1 MKRDPGVNNFAPM
14 SEHAHEH
21 EHEHEKV
28 AEKVKQLALAGEE
41 YDARARAQDTRLTR
55 E

>member
-21 EHEHEKV
+21 EKV
-28 AEKVKQLALAGEE
+28 AEKVEQLALAGEE
-41 YDARARAQDTRLTR
+41 YDAWTRAQDTRLTR